1 MKQLIIVES
10 PSKAKTIQKY
20 LGGDAAVLA
29 SKGHVCDLP
38 QRTLGIDVDNG
49 FKPQYIV
56 TPDKEETIKKLSQA
70 VSKYEK
76 VYLATDPDREGEAI
90 SWHLKNTLGI
100 KGDKVRIEFN
110 EISPKAVRAAM
121 ENPREIDM
129 NLVDSQQARRVLDR
143 LVGYKISPILSRKIK
158 SGKKTGLSAGRVQ
171 SAALKMIVDRENEI
185 RNFKPEEYWNIAAL
199 LLKDGAKRTKANLF
213 KAAFN
218 DVNGEKAKVSD
229 GDRAGEITAKMRLSQ
244 YTVDEV
250 KKSVST
256 AKPAPPFTTSTL
268 QQEANHKLNM
278 TADKSIRV
286 AQQLYEGV
294 NVEGEGLH
302 ALITYIRTDSV
313 RVSPDFARSTLA
325 FIAENYGSEYA
336 PNTPNFYKTSDS
348 AQDAHEAIRPISL
361 ARTPKSLEG
370 KIDRDQFRLYK
381 LIYERYL
388 ASQMKS
394 ALYNTMRVHITADD
408 GTEEKLGFVVKG
420 KSVKF
425 KGFTAVYTST
435 AETDEDSIEMD
446 TMPDLNEGEK
456 LNLDDI
462 VCEQK
467 FTKPPARYNDATLV
481 KAMEENGIGRPSTYA
496 SIISV
501 LAKREYTE
509 KENKYIKP
517 TQLGEI
523 VCEYMEHNFPDIM
536 SLNFTAR
543 LEGALDKIAE
553 GGQHWQELIGAFY
566 PRLQKFIDRAYKA
579 GGGGRLPDEES
590 NVICEKCGARMVIKE
605 GKYGKFLACP
615 NYPDCKNIKR
625 LVETVGKCP
634 KCGGEVLKKTTR
646 TGKIFY
652 GCANYPKCDFTSWDI
667 PAPKLCPD
675 CGGTMRVSGR
685 DDKKYYVCINKDCG
699 HREPAPTQNVAPEAG
714 NPTAEAGGN
723 AE

>member
-20 LGGDAAVLA
+20 LGGDVAVLA

-38 QRTLGIDVDNG
+38 QRTLGIDVDHG
-49 FKPQYIV
+49 FKPQYVV
-56 TPDKEETIKKLSQA
+56 TPDKEDTIKKLSQA
-70 VSKYEK
+70 VKKYEK

-100 KGDKVRIEFN
+100 EGGEVRIEFN

-121 ENPREIDM
+121 EHPREIDM

-158 SGKKTGLSAGRVQ
+158 SGRKTGLSAGRVQ

-185 RNFKPEEYWNIAAL
+185 RAFKPEEYWNIAAL
-199 LLKDGAKRTKANLF
+199 LVKDGAKRVKANIF

-218 DVNGEKAKVSD
+218 DINGSKHKVSD
-229 GDRAGEITAKMRLSQ
+229 AAEADRVTALMRQSD
-244 YTVDEV
+244 YAVDEV

-256 AKPAPPFTTSTL
+256 QKPAPPFTTSTL

-278 TADKSIRV
+278 TADRAIRI

-294 NVEGEGLH
+294 NVGSEGLH

-313 RVSPDFARSTLA
+313 RVSPDFARATLG
-325 FIAENYGSEYA
+325 FISEHYGAEYA
-336 PNTPNFYKTSDS
+336 PASPNVYKTSDN

-361 ARTPKSLEG
+361 ERTPKSLEG
-370 KIDRDQFRLYK
+370 KIERDQYRLYK

-394 ALYNTMRVHITADD
+394 AQYNTMRVHITGEN
-408 GTEEKLGFVVKG
+408 GTDEKLGFVVKG
-420 KSVKF
+420 RSVKF

-435 AETDEDSIEMD
+435 AENDEDSVELD

-456 LNLDDI
+456 LLLDD
-462 VCEQK
+462 VAKEQK
-467 FTKPPARYNDATLV
+467 FTKPPARYTDATLV

-501 LAKREYTE
+501 IAKREYTE
-509 KENKYIKP
+509 KENKSIKP

-523 VCEYMEHNFPDIM
+523 VCEYMEKNFPDIM
-536 SLNFTAR
+536 NLNFTAR
-543 LEGALDKIAE
+543 LEGALDRVAE
-553 GGQHWQELIGAFY
+553 GGQQWQELIGAFY
-566 PRLQKFIDRAYKA
+566 PRLKKFVDRAYKS
-579 GGGGRLPDEES
+579 GDGGRLPDEES
-590 NVICEKCGARMVIKE
+590 DVVCDKCGAKMVIKD
-605 GKYGKFLACP
+605 GRYGKFLACP
-615 NYPDCKNIKR
+615 NYPECKNIKK
-625 LVETVGKCP
+625 LVEVVGKCP
-634 KCGGEVLKKTTR
+634 KCGGDVIKKTTK

-652 GCANYPKCDFTSWDI
+652 GCGNYPDCDFTSWDV

-675 CGGTMRVSGR
+675 CGGAMRVYKR
-685 DDKKYYVCINKDCG
+685 DEKTYYVCVNKECK
-699 HREPAPTQNVAPEAG
+699 HRELVSDGADGAA
-714 NPTAEAGGN
+714 AE
-723 AE
+723 

>member
-20 LGGDAAVLA
+20 LGGEVTVLA

-38 QRTLGIDVDNG
+38 QRTLGIDVENG

-70 VSKYEK
+70 VKKYEK

-100 KGDKVRIEFN
+100 EGDNVRIEFN

-121 ENPREIDM
+121 EKPREIDM

-158 SGKKTGLSAGRVQ
+158 ANKKSGLSAGRVQ

-185 RNFKPEEYWNIAAL
+185 RAFKPEEYWSIAAL
-199 LLKDGAKRTKANLF
+199 LIKDGAKRIKANLF

-218 DVNGEKAKVSD
+218 DIDGEKHKVPD
-229 GDRAGEITAKMRLSQ
+229 GAEAERITSMMRRADYI
-244 YTVDEV
+244 VDDV
-250 KKSVST
+250 KKSVAT
-256 AKPAPPFTTSTL
+256 TKPAPPFTTSTL

-278 TADKSIRV
+278 TADRAIRV

-294 NVEGEGLH
+294 NVGDEGLH

-313 RVSPDFARSTLA
+313 RVSPDFARATLR
-325 FIAENYGSEYA
+325 FIEENYGSEYA
-336 PNTPNFYKTSDS
+336 PNSPNVYKTSEN

-361 ARTPKSLEG
+361 ERTPKSLEG
-370 KIDRDQFRLYK
+370 KIDRDQYRLYK
-381 LIYERYL
+381 LVYERYL

-394 ALYNTMRVHITADD
+394 AQFNTMRVHITGEA
-408 GTEEKLGFVVKG
+408 EEKLGFVVKG
-420 KSVKF
+420 RSVKF

-435 AETDEDSIEMD
+435 AETEDDGVEMD
-446 TMPDLNEGEK
+446 TMPDLNVGEK
-456 LNLDDI
+456 LLLDDI
-462 VCEQK
+462 QSEQK
-467 FTKPPARYNDATLV
+467 FTKPPSRYTDATLV

-509 KENKYIKP
+509 KESKCIKP
-517 TQLGEI
+517 TQLGEV
-523 VCEYMEHNFPDIM
+523 VCEYMEKNFPDIM
-536 SLNFTAR
+536 SLDFTAR

-566 PRLQKFIDRAYKA
+566 PRLQRFIDRAYKS
-579 GGGGRLPDEES
+579 GGGSRLPDEES
-590 NVICEKCGARMVIKE
+590 DVICDKCGARMVVKD
-605 GKYGKFLACP
+605 GKYGRFLACP
-615 NYPDCKNIKR
+615 NYPDCKNIKK
-625 LVETVGKCP
+625 LVEAVGQCP
-634 KCGGEVLKKTTR
+634 KCGGIVTKKITKS
-646 TGKIFY
+646 GKIFY
-652 GCANYPKCDFTSWDI
+652 GCNNYPACDFTSWDL
-667 PAPKLCPD
+667 PAPKFCPE
-675 CGGTMRVSGR
+675 CGSTMRVAVR
-685 DDKKYYVCINKDCG
+685 DEKKYYVCTNRACK
-699 HREPAPTQNVAPEAG
+699 HRETAPDG
-714 NPTAEAGGN
+714 AEDK
-723 AE
+723 

>member
-20 LGGDAAVLA
+20 LGGDAVVLA

-38 QRTLGIDVDNG
+38 QRTLGIDVENG
-49 FKPQYIV
+49 FKPQYVI
-56 TPDKEETIKKLSQA
+56 TPDKEETIKRLSQA
-70 VSKYEK
+70 VAKYEK

-100 KGDKVRIEFN
+100 NGDKVRIEFN
-110 EISPKAVRAAM
+110 EISPRAVRAAR
-121 ENPREIDM
+121 EKPREIDM

-143 LVGYKISPILSRKIK
+143 LVGYKISPILARKIK
-158 SGKKTGLSAGRVQ
+158 AGKKSGLSAGRVQ

-185 RNFKPEEYWNIAAL
+185 RNFVPEEYWNIFAL
-199 LLKDGAKRTKANLF
+199 LLKEDAPKTKENLF
-213 KAAFN
+213 KAALN
-218 DVNGEKAKVSD
+218 DVD
-229 GDRAGEITAKMRLSQ
+229 GDKIKVTDGENAERIMGMMRRSH
-244 YTVDEV
+244 YFVDEV

-278 TADKSIRV
+278 TADRSMRV

-294 NVEGEGLH
+294 DVGGEGLH

-313 RVSPDFARSTLA
+313 RVSPDFAAKTLDHIVA
-325 FIAENYGSEYA
+325 NYGKEYA
-336 PNTPNFYKTSDS
+336 PSSPNVYKTGEN

-361 ARTPKSLEG
+361 ERTPKSLEG
-370 KIDRDQFRLYK
+370 KVDRDQYRLYK

-394 ALYNTMRVHITADD
+394 AQYNTMRVHITGEGA
-408 GTEEKLGFVVKG
+408 EQKLGFVVKG
-420 KSVKF
+420 RSVKF

-435 AETDEDSIEMD
+435 ASESEDEKNEMD
-446 TMPDLNEGEK
+446 TLPDLNEGEK
-456 LNLDDI
+456 LVLND
-462 VCEQK
+462 VSGEQK

-509 KENKYIKP
+509 KESKFIKP

-523 VCEYMEHNFPDIM
+523 VCEYMEKNFPDIM
-536 SLNFTAR
+536 NLNFTAR
-543 LEGALDKIAE
+543 LESALDKVAD
-553 GGQHWQELIGAFY
+553 GDQHWQELIGAFY
-566 PRLQKFIDRAYKA
+566 PRLQKFIDRAYHS

-590 NVICEKCGARMVIKE
+590 DVVCDKCGAKMVIKD
-605 GKYGKFLACP
+605 GRYGKFLACP
-615 NYPDCKNIKR
+615 NYPECKNIKR
-625 LVETVGKCP
+625 ISEVVGKCP
-634 KCGGEVLKKTTR
+634 KCGGDVVKKTSR
-646 TGKIFY
+646 AGKIFY
-652 GCANYPKCDFTSWDI
+652 GCDNYPKCDFTCWDL

-675 CGGTMRVSGR
+675 CGGAMRVSGR
-685 DDKKYYVCINKDCG
+685 GEKKTYVCMNKACG
-699 HREPAPTQNVAPEAG
+699 HREAAPAADGENK
-714 NPTAEAGGN
+714 
-723 AE
+723 

>member
-38 QRTLGIDVDNG
+38 QRTLGIDVEHG
-49 FKPQYIV
+49 FKPQYVI

-70 VSKYEK
+70 VKKYDK

-100 KGDKVRIEFN
+100 EGDKVRIEFN

-121 ENPREIDM
+121 QNPREIDM

-185 RNFKPEEYWNIAAL
+185 RNFVPEEYWNIFAM
-199 LLKDGAKRTKANLF
+199 LLKPGAEANKENLF

-218 DVNGEKAKVSD
+218 DIGGEKVKITNAAD
-229 GDRAGEITAKMRLSQ
+229 AEAITERMRRASYR
-244 YTVDEV
+244 VDEV
-250 KKSVST
+250 KKGVST
-256 AKPAPPFTTSTL
+256 TKPAPPFTTSTM

-278 TADKSIRV
+278 TAERSIRV

-294 NVEGEGLH
+294 NVGGEGLH

-313 RVSPDFARSTLA
+313 RVSPDFAAGALE
-325 FIAENYGSEYA
+325 FIKNNYGAEYA
-336 PNTPNFYKTSDS
+336 PSVPNSYKTSS
-348 AQDAHEAIRPISL
+348 NAQDAHEAIRPISL
-361 ARTPKSLEG
+361 ERTPESLEG
-370 KIDRDQFRLYK
+370 KLERDQFRLYK
-381 LIYERYL
+381 LIYERFL
-388 ASQMKS
+388 ASQMKP
-394 ALYNTMRVHITADD
+394 AQYNTMRVHIAGTDD
-408 GTEEKLGFVVKG
+408 KGVMGFTVHG
-420 KSVKF
+420 RSVRF
-425 KGFTAVYTST
+425 KGFTAVYSAT
-435 AETDEDSIEMD
+435 ADKEKEDADVELD
-446 TMPDLNEGEK
+446 TMPDLNEGQPLEFAEASA
-456 LNLDDI
+456 
-462 VCEQK
+462 EQK

-509 KENKYIKP
+509 KEQKFIKP

-523 VCEYMEHNFPDIM
+523 VCDYMEKNFPDIM
-536 SLNFTAR
+536 NLGFTAR
-543 LEGALDKIAE
+543 LEGALDKVAD
-553 GGQHWQELIGAFY
+553 GGQHWEELIGAFY
-566 PRLQKFIDRAYKA
+566 PRLQKFIDRAYHS
-579 GGGGRLPDEES
+579 GGGGKLPDEVS
-590 NVICEKCGARMVIKE
+590 DVVCDKCGAKMVVKE

-615 NYPDCKNIKR
+615 NYPECKNIKR
-625 LVETVGKCP
+625 IVEVVGKCP
-634 KCGGEVLKKTTR
+634 KCGGDVVKKTSR
-646 TGKIFY
+646 AGKVFY
-652 GCANYPKCDFTSWDI
+652 GCDNYPKCDFTCWDL

-675 CGGTMRVSGR
+675 CGGAMRVSG
-685 DDKKYYVCINKDCG
+685 KGEKHTYVCMNKACG
-699 HREPAPTQNVAPEAG
+699 HREAAPATVTE
-714 NPTAEAGGN
+714 TK
-723 AE
+723 

>member
-20 LGGDAAVLA
+20 LGGEVTVLA

-38 QRTLGIDVDNG
+38 QRTLGIDVENG

-70 VSKYEK
+70 VKKYEK

-100 KGDKVRIEFN
+100 EGDNVRIEFN

-121 ENPREIDM
+121 EKPREIDM

-158 SGKKTGLSAGRVQ
+158 ANKKSGLSAGRVQ

-185 RNFKPEEYWNIAAL
+185 RAFKPEEYWSIAAL
-199 LLKDGAKRTKANLF
+199 LIKDGAKRIKANLF

-218 DVNGEKAKVSD
+218 DIDGEKHKVPD
-229 GDRAGEITAKMRLSQ
+229 GAEAERITSMMRRADYI
-244 YTVDEV
+244 VDDV
-250 KKSVST
+250 KKSVAT
-256 AKPAPPFTTSTL
+256 TKPAPPFTTSTL

-278 TADKSIRV
+278 TADRAIRV

-294 NVEGEGLH
+294 NVGDEGLH

-313 RVSPDFARSTLA
+313 RVSPDFARATLR
-325 FIAENYGSEYA
+325 FIEENYGSEYA
-336 PNTPNFYKTSDS
+336 PNSPNVYKTSEN

-361 ARTPKSLEG
+361 ERTPKSLEG
-370 KIDRDQFRLYK
+370 KIDRDQYRLYK
-381 LIYERYL
+381 LVYERYL

-394 ALYNTMRVHITADD
+394 AQFNTMRVHITGEA
-408 GTEEKLGFVVKG
+408 EEKLGFVVKG
-420 KSVKF
+420 RSVKF

-435 AETDEDSIEMD
+435 AETEDDGVEMD
-446 TMPDLNEGEK
+446 TMPDLNVGEK
-456 LNLDDI
+456 LLLDDI
-462 VCEQK
+462 QSEQK
-467 FTKPPARYNDATLV
+467 FTKPPSRYTDATLV

-509 KENKYIKP
+509 KESKCIKP
-517 TQLGEI
+517 TQLGEV
-523 VCEYMEHNFPDIM
+523 VCEYMEKNFPDIM
-536 SLNFTAR
+536 SLDFTAR

-566 PRLQKFIDRAYKA
+566 PRLQRFIDRAYKS
-579 GGGGRLPDEES
+579 GGGSRLPDEES
-590 NVICEKCGARMVIKE
+590 DVICDKCGARMVIKD
-605 GKYGKFLACP
+605 GKYGRFLACP
-615 NYPDCKNIKR
+615 NYPDCKNIKK
-625 LVETVGKCP
+625 LVEAVGQCP
-634 KCGGEVLKKTTR
+634 KCGGIVTKKITKS
-646 TGKIFY
+646 GKIFY
-652 GCANYPKCDFTSWDI
+652 GCNNYPACDFTSWDL
-667 PAPKLCPD
+667 PAPKFCPE
-675 CGGTMRVSGR
+675 CGSTMRVAVR
-685 DDKKYYVCINKDCG
+685 DEKKYYVCTNRACK
-699 HREPAPTQNVAPEAG
+699 HRETAPDG
-714 NPTAEAGGN
+714 AEDK
-723 AE
+723 

>member
-20 LGGDAAVLA
+20 LGGEVTVLA

-38 QRTLGIDVDNG
+38 QRTLGIDVENG

-70 VSKYEK
+70 VKKYEK

-100 KGDKVRIEFN
+100 EGDNVRIEFN

-121 ENPREIDM
+121 EKPREIDM

-158 SGKKTGLSAGRVQ
+158 ANKKSGLSAGRVQ

-185 RNFKPEEYWNIAAL
+185 RAFKPEEYWSIAAL
-199 LLKDGAKRTKANLF
+199 LIKDGAKRIKANLF

-218 DVNGEKAKVSD
+218 DIDGEKHKVPD
-229 GDRAGEITAKMRLSQ
+229 GVEAERITSMMRRADYI
-244 YTVDEV
+244 VDDV
-250 KKSVST
+250 KKSVAT
-256 AKPAPPFTTSTL
+256 TKPAPPFTTSTL

-278 TADKSIRV
+278 TADRAIRV

-294 NVEGEGLH
+294 NVGDEGLH

-313 RVSPDFARSTLA
+313 RVSPDFARATLR
-325 FIAENYGSEYA
+325 FIEENYGSEYA
-336 PNTPNFYKTSDS
+336 PNSPNVYKTSEN

-361 ARTPKSLEG
+361 ERTPKSLEG
-370 KIDRDQFRLYK
+370 KIDRDQYRLYK
-381 LIYERYL
+381 LVYERYL

-394 ALYNTMRVHITADD
+394 AQFNTMRVHITGEA
-408 GTEEKLGFVVKG
+408 EEKLGFVVKG
-420 KSVKF
+420 RSVKF

-435 AETDEDSIEMD
+435 AETEDDGVEMD
-446 TMPDLNEGEK
+446 TMPDLNVGEK
-456 LNLDDI
+456 LLLDDI
-462 VCEQK
+462 QSEQK
-467 FTKPPARYNDATLV
+467 FTKPPSRYTDATLV

-509 KENKYIKP
+509 KESKCIKP
-517 TQLGEI
+517 TQLGEV
-523 VCEYMEHNFPDIM
+523 VCEYMEKNFPDIM
-536 SLNFTAR
+536 SLDFTAR

-566 PRLQKFIDRAYKA
+566 PRLQRFIDRAYKS
-579 GGGGRLPDEES
+579 GGGSRLPDEES
-590 NVICEKCGARMVIKE
+590 DVICDKCGARMVIKD
-605 GKYGKFLACP
+605 GKYGRFLACP
-615 NYPDCKNIKR
+615 NYPDCKNIKK
-625 LVETVGKCP
+625 LVEAVGQCP
-634 KCGGEVLKKTTR
+634 KCGGIVTKKITKS
-646 TGKIFY
+646 GKIFY
-652 GCANYPKCDFTSWDI
+652 GCNNYPACDFTSWDL
-667 PAPKLCPD
+667 PAPKFCPE
-675 CGGTMRVSGR
+675 CGSTMRVAVR
-685 DDKKYYVCINKDCG
+685 DEKKYYVCTNRACK
-699 HREPAPTQNVAPEAG
+699 HRETAPDG
-714 NPTAEAGGN
+714 AEDK
-723 AE
+723 

>member
-20 LGGDAAVLA
+20 LGGEVTVLA

-38 QRTLGIDVDNG
+38 QRTLGIDVENG

-70 VSKYEK
+70 VKKYEK

-100 KGDKVRIEFN
+100 EGDNVRIEFN

-121 ENPREIDM
+121 EKPREIDM

-158 SGKKTGLSAGRVQ
+158 ANKKSGLSAGRVQ

-185 RNFKPEEYWNIAAL
+185 RAFKPEEYWSIAAL
-199 LLKDGAKRTKANLF
+199 LIKDGAKRIKANLF

-218 DVNGEKAKVSD
+218 DIDGEKHKVPD
-229 GDRAGEITAKMRLSQ
+229 GAEAERITSMMRRADYI
-244 YTVDEV
+244 VDDV
-250 KKSVST
+250 KKSVAT
-256 AKPAPPFTTSTL
+256 TKPAPPFTTSTL

-278 TADKSIRV
+278 TADRAIRV

-294 NVEGEGLH
+294 NVGDEGLH

-313 RVSPDFARSTLA
+313 RVSPDFARATLR
-325 FIAENYGSEYA
+325 FIEENYGSEYA
-336 PNTPNFYKTSDS
+336 PNSPNVYKSS
-348 AQDAHEAIRPISL
+348 ENAQDAHEAIRPISL
-361 ARTPKSLEG
+361 ERTPKSLEG
-370 KIDRDQFRLYK
+370 KIDRDQYRLYK
-381 LIYERYL
+381 LVYERYL

-394 ALYNTMRVHITADD
+394 AQFNTMRVHITGEA
-408 GTEEKLGFVVKG
+408 EEKLGFVVKG
-420 KSVKF
+420 RSVKF

-435 AETDEDSIEMD
+435 AETEDDGVEMD
-446 TMPDLNEGEK
+446 TMPDLNVGEK
-456 LNLDDI
+456 LLLDDI
-462 VCEQK
+462 QSEQK
-467 FTKPPARYNDATLV
+467 FTKPPSRYTDATLV

-509 KENKYIKP
+509 KESKCIKP
-517 TQLGEI
+517 TQLGEV
-523 VCEYMEHNFPDIM
+523 VCEYMEKNFPDIM
-536 SLNFTAR
+536 SLDFTAR

-566 PRLQKFIDRAYKA
+566 PRLQRFIDRAYKS
-579 GGGGRLPDEES
+579 GGGSRLPDEES
-590 NVICEKCGARMVIKE
+590 DVICDKCGARMVIKD
-605 GKYGKFLACP
+605 GKYGRFLACP
-615 NYPDCKNIKR
+615 NYPDCKNIKK
-625 LVETVGKCP
+625 LVEAVGQCP
-634 KCGGEVLKKTTR
+634 KCGGIVTKKITKS
-646 TGKIFY
+646 GKIFY
-652 GCANYPKCDFTSWDI
+652 GCNNYPACDFTSWDL
-667 PAPKLCPD
+667 PAPKFCPE
-675 CGGTMRVSGR
+675 CGSTMRVAVR
-685 DDKKYYVCINKDCG
+685 DEKKYYVCTNRACK
-699 HREPAPTQNVAPEAG
+699 HRETAPDG
-714 NPTAEAGGN
+714 AEDK
-723 AE
+723 

>member
-20 LGGDAAVLA
+20 LGGEVTVLA

-38 QRTLGIDVDNG
+38 QRTLGIDVENG

-70 VSKYEK
+70 VKKYEK

-100 KGDKVRIEFN
+100 EGDNVRIEFN

-121 ENPREIDM
+121 EKPREIDM

-158 SGKKTGLSAGRVQ
+158 ANKKSGLSAGRVQ

-185 RNFKPEEYWNIAAL
+185 RAFKPEEYWSIAAL
-199 LLKDGAKRTKANLF
+199 LIKDGAKRIKANLF

-218 DVNGEKAKVSD
+218 DIDGEKHKVPD
-229 GDRAGEITAKMRLSQ
+229 GAEAERITSMMRRADYI
-244 YTVDEV
+244 VDDV
-250 KKSVST
+250 KKSVAT
-256 AKPAPPFTTSTL
+256 TKPAPPFTTSTL

-278 TADKSIRV
+278 TADRAIRV

-294 NVEGEGLH
+294 NVGDEGLH

-313 RVSPDFARSTLA
+313 RVSPDFARATLR
-325 FIAENYGSEYA
+325 FIEENYGSEYA
-336 PNTPNFYKTSDS
+336 PNSPNVYKTSEN

-361 ARTPKSLEG
+361 ERTPKSLEG
-370 KIDRDQFRLYK
+370 KIDRDQYRLYK
-381 LIYERYL
+381 LVYERYL

-394 ALYNTMRVHITADD
+394 AQFNTMRVHITGEA
-408 GTEEKLGFVVKG
+408 EEKLGFVVKG
-420 KSVKF
+420 RSVKF

-435 AETDEDSIEMD
+435 AETEDDGVEMD
-446 TMPDLNEGEK
+446 TMPDLNVGEK
-456 LNLDDI
+456 LLLDDI
-462 VCEQK
+462 QSEQK
-467 FTKPPARYNDATLV
+467 FTKPPSRYTDATLV

-509 KENKYIKP
+509 KESKCIKP
-517 TQLGEI
+517 TQLGEV
-523 VCEYMEHNFPDIM
+523 VCEYMEKNFPDIM
-536 SLNFTAR
+536 SLDFTAR

-566 PRLQKFIDRAYKA
+566 PRLQRFIDRAYKS
-579 GGGGRLPDEES
+579 GGGSRLPDEES
-590 NVICEKCGARMVIKE
+590 DVICDKCGARMVIKD
-605 GKYGKFLACP
+605 GKYGRFLACP
-615 NYPDCKNIKR
+615 NYPDCKNIKK
-625 LVETVGKCP
+625 LVEAVGQCP
-634 KCGGEVLKKTTR
+634 KCGGIVTKKITKS
-646 TGKIFY
+646 GKIFY
-652 GCANYPKCDFTSWDI
+652 GCNNYPSCDFTSWDL
-667 PAPKLCPD
+667 PAPKFCPE
-675 CGGTMRVSGR
+675 CGSTMRVAVR
-685 DDKKYYVCINKDCG
+685 DEKKYYVCTNRACK
-699 HREPAPTQNVAPEAG
+699 HRESAPDG
-714 NPTAEAGGN
+714 AEDK
-723 AE
+723 

>member
-38 QRTLGIDVDNG
+38 QRTLGIDVEHG
-49 FKPQYIV
+49 FKPQYVI

-70 VSKYEK
+70 VKKYDK

-100 KGDKVRIEFN
+100 EGDKVRIEFN

-121 ENPREIDM
+121 QNPREIDM

-158 SGKKTGLSAGRVQ
+158 AGKKSGLSAGRVQ

-185 RNFKPEEYWNIAAL
+185 RNFKPEEYWNIFAL
-199 LLKDGAKRTKANLF
+199 LLKEGAPVKKENLF
-213 KAAFN
+213 KAALN
-218 DVNGEKAKVSD
+218 DVGGGKAKVTN
-229 GDRAGEITAKMRLSQ
+229 GDDAARITDMMRRSH
-244 YTVDEV
+244 YVVDEV

-278 TADKSIRV
+278 AADRAMRV

-294 NVEGEGLH
+294 DIGGEGLH

-313 RVSPDFARSTLA
+313 RVSPDFARATLA
-325 FIAENYGSEYA
+325 FITENYGREYA
-336 PNTPNFYKTSDS
+336 PSSPNVYKTSAN

-361 ARTPKSLEG
+361 ERTPKSLEG
-370 KIDRDQFRLYK
+370 KIERDQYRLYK
-381 LIYERYL
+381 LIYERFL

-394 ALYNTMRVHITADD
+394 AQYNTMRVHITGEGA
-408 GTEEKLGFVVKG
+408 EEKLGFVVKG
-420 KSVKF
+420 RSVKF

-435 AETDEDSIEMD
+435 AEAADDDRQNELD
-446 TMPDLNEGEK
+446 TLPDLNEGERLD
-456 LNLDDI
+456 LND
-462 VCEQK
+462 VTSEQK

-501 LAKREYTE
+501 LARREYTE
-509 KENKYIKP
+509 KENKFIKP

-523 VCEYMEHNFPDIM
+523 VCDYMEKNFPDIM

-543 LEGALDKIAE
+543 LEGALDKVAD
-553 GGQHWQELIGAFY
+553 GGQQWQELIGAFY
-566 PRLQKFIDRAYKA
+566 PRLQKFIDRAYHS
-579 GGGGRLPDEES
+579 GGGRLPDEES
-590 NVICEKCGARMVIKE
+590 DVVCDKCGAKMVVKD

-615 NYPDCKNIKR
+615 NYPECKNIKR
-625 LVETVGKCP
+625 IVEVVGKCP
-634 KCGGEVLKKTTR
+634 KCGGDVVKKTSR
-646 TGKIFY
+646 AGKVFY
-652 GCANYPKCDFTSWDI
+652 GCDNYPKCDFTCWDL

-675 CGGTMRVSGR
+675 CGGAMRVSGKGEKR
-685 DDKKYYVCINKDCG
+685 TYVCMNKACG
-699 HREPAPTQNVAPEAG
+699 HREAAPQ
-714 NPTAEAGGN
+714 GG
-723 AE
+723 EDK

>member
-20 LGGDAAVLA
+20 LGGDAVVLA

-38 QRTLGIDVDNG
+38 QRTLGIDVENG
-49 FKPQYIV
+49 FKPQYVI
-56 TPDKEETIKKLSQA
+56 TPDKEETIKRLSQA
-70 VSKYEK
+70 VAKYEK

-100 KGDKVRIEFN
+100 NGDKVRIEFN
-110 EISPKAVRAAM
+110 EISPRAVRAAM
-121 ENPREIDM
+121 EKPREIDM

-143 LVGYKISPILSRKIK
+143 LVGYKISPILARKIK
-158 SGKKTGLSAGRVQ
+158 AGKKSGLSAGRVQ

-185 RNFKPEEYWNIAAL
+185 RNFVPEEYWNIFAL
-199 LLKDGAKRTKANLF
+199 LLKEDAPKTKENLF
-213 KAAFN
+213 KAALN
-218 DVNGEKAKVSD
+218 DVD
-229 GDRAGEITAKMRLSQ
+229 GDKIKVTDGENAERIMGMMRRSH
-244 YTVDEV
+244 YFVDEV

-278 TADKSIRV
+278 TADRSMRV

-294 NVEGEGLH
+294 DVGGEGLH

-313 RVSPDFARSTLA
+313 RVSPDFAAKTLDHIVA
-325 FIAENYGSEYA
+325 NYGKEYA
-336 PNTPNFYKTSDS
+336 PSSPNVYKTGEN

-361 ARTPKSLEG
+361 ERTPKSLEG
-370 KIDRDQFRLYK
+370 KVDRDQYRLYK

-394 ALYNTMRVHITADD
+394 AQYNTMRVHITGEGA
-408 GTEEKLGFVVKG
+408 EQKLGFVVKG
-420 KSVKF
+420 RSVKF
-425 KGFTAVYTST
+425 KGFTVVYTST
-435 AETDEDSIEMD
+435 AAESEDEKNEMD
-446 TMPDLNEGEK
+446 TLPDLNEGEK
-456 LNLDDI
+456 LVLND
-462 VCEQK
+462 VSGEQK

-509 KENKYIKP
+509 KESKFIKP

-523 VCEYMEHNFPDIM
+523 VCEYMEKNFPDIM
-536 SLNFTAR
+536 NLNFTAR
-543 LEGALDKIAE
+543 LESALDKVAD
-553 GGQHWQELIGAFY
+553 GDQHWQELIGAFY
-566 PRLQKFIDRAYKA
+566 PRLQKFIDRAYHS

-590 NVICEKCGARMVIKE
+590 DVVCDKCGAKMVIKD
-605 GKYGKFLACP
+605 GRYGKFLACP
-615 NYPDCKNIKR
+615 NYPECKNIKR
-625 LVETVGKCP
+625 ISEVVGKCP
-634 KCGGEVLKKTTR
+634 KCGGDVVKKTSR
-646 TGKIFY
+646 AGKIFY
-652 GCANYPKCDFTSWDI
+652 GCDNYPKCDFTCWDL

-675 CGGTMRVSGR
+675 CGGAMRVSGR
-685 DDKKYYVCINKDCG
+685 GEKKTYVCMNKACG
-699 HREPAPTQNVAPEAG
+699 HREAAPAADGENK
-714 NPTAEAGGN
+714 
-723 AE
+723 

>member
-20 LGGDAAVLA
+20 LGGDAVVLA

-38 QRTLGIDVDNG
+38 QRTLGIDVENG
-49 FKPQYIV
+49 FKPQYVI
-56 TPDKEETIKKLSQA
+56 TPDKEETIKRLSQA
-70 VSKYEK
+70 VAKYEK

-100 KGDKVRIEFN
+100 NGDKVRIEFN
-110 EISPKAVRAAM
+110 EISPRAVRAAM
-121 ENPREIDM
+121 EKPREIDM

-143 LVGYKISPILSRKIK
+143 LVGYKISPILARKIK
-158 SGKKTGLSAGRVQ
+158 AGKKSGLSAGRVQ

-185 RNFKPEEYWNIAAL
+185 RNFVPEEYWNIFAL
-199 LLKDGAKRTKANLF
+199 LLKEGAPKTKENLF
-213 KAAFN
+213 KAALN
-218 DVNGEKAKVSD
+218 DVD
-229 GDRAGEITAKMRLSQ
+229 GDKIKVTDGENAERIMGMMRRSH
-244 YTVDEV
+244 YFVDEV

-278 TADKSIRV
+278 TADKSMRV

-294 NVEGEGLH
+294 DVGGEGLH

-313 RVSPDFARSTLA
+313 RVSPDFAAKTLDHIVA
-325 FIAENYGSEYA
+325 NYGKEYA
-336 PNTPNFYKTSDS
+336 PSSPNVYKTGEN

-361 ARTPKSLEG
+361 ERTPKSLEG
-370 KIDRDQFRLYK
+370 KVDRDQYRLYK

-394 ALYNTMRVHITADD
+394 AQYNTMRVHITGEGA
-408 GTEEKLGFVVKG
+408 EQKLGFVVKG
-420 KSVKF
+420 RSVKF
-425 KGFTAVYTST
+425 KGFTVVYTST
-435 AETDEDSIEMD
+435 AAESEDEKNEMD
-446 TMPDLNEGEK
+446 TLPDLNEGEK
-456 LNLDDI
+456 LVLND
-462 VCEQK
+462 VSGEQK

-509 KENKYIKP
+509 KESKFIKP

-523 VCEYMEHNFPDIM
+523 VCEYMEKNFPDIM
-536 SLNFTAR
+536 NLNFTAR
-543 LEGALDKIAE
+543 LESALDKVAD
-553 GGQHWQELIGAFY
+553 GDQHWQELIGAFY
-566 PRLQKFIDRAYKA
+566 PRLQKFIDRAYHS

-590 NVICEKCGARMVIKE
+590 DVVCDKCGAKMVIKD
-605 GKYGKFLACP
+605 GRYGKFLACP
-615 NYPDCKNIKR
+615 NYPECKNIKR
-625 LVETVGKCP
+625 ISEVVGKCP
-634 KCGGEVLKKTTR
+634 KCGGDVVKKTSR
-646 TGKIFY
+646 AGKIFY
-652 GCANYPKCDFTSWDI
+652 GCDNYPKCDFTCWDL

-675 CGGTMRVSGR
+675 CGGAMRVSGR
-685 DDKKYYVCINKDCG
+685 GEKKTYVCMNKACG
-699 HREPAPTQNVAPEAG
+699 HREAAPAADGENK
-714 NPTAEAGGN
+714 
-723 AE
+723 